1 MELNDAKQTLIRR
14 PLHDAPRARS
24 LYHGREKMASVM
36 SILSRDITGLSNR
49 RRTGPSMT
57 RRILRDR
64 GERRDERSPMRQKNL
79 EKSAVI
85 DYLRTTVRL
94 TRRVSVHR
102 FATRRRCD
110 RRSVAAATT
119 KDDETPSAISGS
131 PLPRTLGGLIETP
144 TAERACERPRA
155 RDAGRQSQVL

>member
-1 MELNDAKQTLIRR
+1 
-14 PLHDAPRARS
+14 
-24 LYHGREKMASVM
+24 
-36 SILSRDITGLSNR
+36 
-49 RRTGPSMT
+49 
-57 RRILRDR
+57 
-64 GERRDERSPMRQKNL
+64 MRQKNL

-119 KDDETPSAISGS
+119 KDDQPPSAISGS
-131 PLPRTLGGLIETP
+131 PVTRTFGGLIETP
-144 TAERACERPRA
+144 TADVLAKDREFVTQVDNLKFCER
-155 RDAGRQSQVL
+155 G